1 VICKALAL
9 ANIASNNANR
19 DHTITSLQA
28 SGFLNSSAGGRC
40 LGPQRR
46 FDMPVTAQYVFI
58 VTMDVAPEKE
68 ALFNEIYDR
77 EHVPYLLKVPGVRS
91 ATRLRIEPA
100 TVNIGGETK
109 QLTGEGSPRY
119 MAIYEID
126 NPDVLISA
134 TWAEA
139 GEQGRWPA
147 EVRPYTSNRHHAVRK
162 VL

>member
-1 VICKALAL
+1 
-9 ANIASNNANR
+9 
-19 DHTITSLQA
+19 
-28 SGFLNSSAGGRC
+28 
-40 LGPQRR
+40 
-46 FDMPVTAQYVFI
+46 MPVTAQYVFI

-126 NPDVLISA
+126 NPDVLVSA
-134 TWAEA
+134 AWAEA
-139 GEQGRWPA
+139 GEQGRWSA
-147 EVRPYTSNRHHAVRK
+147 EVRPYTSNRHHVVRR